1 MKICY
6 LANSRFPSERAH
18 MTQIVAM
25 CNAFTMNG
33 NEVTLM
39 VTDRK
44 TNITDIPEVFFGVP
58 INFSV
63 IRIPVPDIAG
73 VSSKIPRVFR
83 PFFFTVQ
90 RLVFAYRASRP
101 INSFDLVYGRDEWIL
116 WLVSLFSKV
125 RIVWESH
132 EARYSVA
139 GKMLIKKE
147 VPIIVISEGICDF
160 YIGQGVNQKILVAHD
175 AVDERFFAPH
185 VSTEDARKFLGISTQ
200 KPVVMYIG
208 GLEEWKGVEIL
219 CKAGEGQSVF
229 DVYVV
234 GGKEKEIALLQK
246 KYPSVHFLGQRAYR
260 DLPSTQQ
267 AADILVIPNSAKD
280 AVSSEYTSP
289 LKLFTHMTS
298 KKILVASRV
307 QSIMNILTTD
317 DVFFFEPDTHE
328 SLQKTIIEALAQSE
342 ESVKRSTHAYE
353 KSFQYTWNSRAERI
367 ISFITKHNFTRRS
380 GWVCKQ

>member
-25 CNAFTMNG
+25 CNAFTMKG
-33 NEVTLM
+33 NDVTLV
-39 VTDRK
+39 VTNRRTD
-44 TNITDIPEVFFGVP
+44 ITDTPEMFFGVP

-63 IRIPVPDIAG
+63 IRIPVPDVAG
-73 VSSKIPRVFR
+73 ISSKIPRVLR

-90 RLVFAYRASRP
+90 RLVFVYRASRRTS
-101 INSFDLVYGRDEWIL
+101 SFDLVYGRDEWIL

-139 GKMLIKKE
+139 GKMLIKKG
-147 VPIIVISEGICDF
+147 VPIVAISEGIRDF
-160 YIGQGVNQKILVAHD
+160 YIRQGVNQKILVAHD
-175 AVDERFFAPH
+175 AVDERFFSPH
-185 VSTEDARKFLGISTQ
+185 VSTGHARKLLNISTQ

-229 DVYVV
+229 EVYVV
-234 GGKEKEIALLQK
+234 GGKEKEIALLQQ
-246 KYPSVHFLGQRAYR
+246 KYPSVHFLGHRAYR
-260 DLPSTQQ
+260 DLPITQQ

-307 QSIMNILTTD
+307 PSIMNILTTE
-317 DVFFFEPDTHE
+317 DVFFFDPDTQE
-328 SLQKTIIEALAQSE
+328 SLQKTIMEALAQRE
-342 ESVKRSTHAYE
+342 ESIKKTTHAYE

-367 ISFITKHNFTRRS
+367 ISFITKHNFTKRS
-380 GWVCKQ
+380 G